1 VYNEDEQPDTNP
13 EGVSTMRLLR
23 PAVEA
28 LQPYVPGE
36 QPADGEGWIKLN
48 TNENPALSPRVIEA
62 VRAAVTDQLRLYPDP
77 LWTALRQKLAETYGV
92 TPEQVFVGNGSDEIL
107 SLLVRAAVEPGE
119 RVAYPDPSFS
129 YYETLA
135 RIQGALFAAVPLRD
149 GFALP
154 VEELLNVQAR
164 LTFVANPN
172 SPTGTL
178 YDLTAI
184 RRLCEGL
191 SGLLVLDEAYIDFA
205 PYSALPL
212 LPDYPNLVIVR
223 TMSKSF
229 ALAGMRIGFAFAHP
243 ALVAGLLK
251 VKDIYNVNRLSQVA
265 AIAALD
271 DLAWFRTNTAAIVA
285 RRERYARL
293 LAERFGFHV
302 FPSAANF
309 LLVDTGSVPA
319 RAVYEGLRQRRILV
333 RGYFSHPRI
342 ANCLR
347 ITIGSE
353 EQMQA
358 LVAALAEI
366 VPVVGSPTQ

>member
-1 VYNEDEQPDTNP
+1 
-13 EGVSTMRLLR
+13 MRLLR
-23 PAVEA
+23 PAIEA
-28 LQPYVPGE
+28 MQPYVPGE
-36 QPADGEGWIKLN
+36 QPADDTDWIKLN
-48 TNENPALSPRVIEA
+48 TNENPELSPRVIEA

-77 LWTALRQKLAETYGV
+77 LWTALRQKLAETYNV
-92 TPEQVFVGNGSDEIL
+92 SPEQVFVGNGSDEIL
-107 SLLVRAAVEPGE
+107 SILVRAAVDPGE
-119 RVAYPDPSFS
+119 RVAFPDPSFS
-129 YYETLA
+129 YYQTLA
-135 RIQGALFAAVPLRD
+135 QIQGAVDIAVPLGD

-154 VEELLNVQAR
+154 VEELIAAQAR

-178 YDLTAI
+178 YDLAAV
-184 RRLCEGL
+184 RRLCAGL
-191 SGLLVLDEAYIDFA
+191 PGLLVLDEAYIDFA

-212 LPDYPNLVIVR
+212 LAEYPNLVLVR

-243 ALVAGLLK
+243 DVVAGLVK

-265 AIAALD
+265 AIAALE
-271 DLAWFRTNTAAIVA
+271 DLAWFRANAAAIMD

-293 LAERFGFHV
+293 LAERFGFRV

-309 LLVDTGSVPA
+309 VLVDTASVPA
-319 RAVYEGLRQRRILV
+319 RVVYEELKQRRILV

-353 EQMQA
+353 AQMQA
-358 LVAALAEI
+358 LVAALAEF
-366 VPVVGSPTQ
+366 VPPPSASRG

>member
-1 VYNEDEQPDTNP
+1 
-13 EGVSTMRLLR
+13 MRVLR
-23 PAVEA
+23 PAIEA
-28 LQPYVPGE
+28 MQPYVPGE

-48 TNENPALSPRVIEA
+48 TNENPELSPRVIEA

-77 LWTALRQKLAETYGV
+77 LWTALRRKLAETYNV
-92 TPEQVFVGNGSDEIL
+92 SPEQIFVGNGSDEIL
-107 SLLVRAAVEPGE
+107 ALLVRAVVDPGE
-119 RVAYPDPSFS
+119 RVAFPDPSFS
-129 YYETLA
+129 YYQTLA
-135 RIQGALFAAVPLRD
+135 QIQGAVDIAVPLGE

-154 VEELLNVQAR
+154 VEELLAAQAR

-172 SPTGTL
+172 SPTGTF
-178 YDLTAI
+178 YDLAAV

-191 SGLLVLDEAYIDFA
+191 PGLLVLDEAYIDFA
-205 PYSALPL
+205 PCSALPL
-212 LPDYPNLVIVR
+212 LAEYPNLVVVR

-243 ALVAGLLK
+243 DVVAGLVK

-265 AIAALD
+265 AIAALE
-271 DLAWFRTNTAAIVA
+271 DLAWFRANAAAIVE

-293 LAERFGFHV
+293 LAERFGFTV

-309 LLVDTGSVPA
+309 VLVDTAAVPA
-319 RAVYEGLRQRRILV
+319 RAVYEGLRERRILV

-353 EQMQA
+353 AQMQA
-358 LVAALAEI
+358 LVAALAEF
-366 VPVVGSPTQ
+366 VPPPRVSRG